1 MDDNWGYPH
10 DLGNLHATSG
20 AHEFFYRVRLFGSS
34 GYVTF
39 AVKPKEIEWLDFC
52 RVGTVIINGL
62 VYSKVNL

>member
-39 AVKPKEIEWLDFC
+39 AVKPKRN
-52 RVGTVIINGL
+52 RVAGL
-62 VYSKVNL
+62 LQSWDRDNQWIGLQ